1 MTIDSIDE
9 KDAKKILRKI
19 CKVLSRIYGIKLA
32 LHCNRVGEAMI
43 LSELGDVASV
53 SIPKTAPASAL
64 YFEDAKQMLKAVL
77 TKDAEFYFPG
87 AKRYYTPNAGVKI
100 NNYLGTTLE
109 EAMIKLDLLK
119 A

>member
-1 MTIDSIDE
+1 MTVDSIDA

-19 CKVLSRIYGIKLA
+19 CKVLSRIYGVKLL

-43 LSELGDVASV
+43 LSEFGDIVLV
-53 SIPKTAPASAL
+53 SAPKTKL
-64 YFEDAKQMLKAVL
+64 FFEDAKQMLEAVL
-77 TKDAEFYFPG
+77 TKDAEVYFPG
-87 AKRYYTPNAGVKI
+87 ATRYYAHYAGVKI

>member
-19 CKVLSRIYGIKLA
+19 CKVLSRIYGTKIA
-32 LHCNRVGEAMI
+32 LHCSRVGEVMA
-43 LSELGDVASV
+43 LSEFGDIVSV
-53 SIPKTAPASAL
+53 SAPKTKL
-64 YFEDAKQMLKAVL
+64 FFEDAKQMLEAVL
-77 TKDAEFYFPG
+77 TKDAEVYFPG

-109 EAMIKLDLLK
+109 EAMIKLDLLT

>member
-1 MTIDSIDE
+1 MTVDSIAA
-9 KDAKKILRKI
+9 KDAKKILRRM
-19 CKVLSRIYGIKLA
+19 CKVLSRIYNVKLT
-32 LHCNRVGEAMI
+32 LHCNRVGEAII
-43 LSELGDVASV
+43 LSEFGDIAAV
-53 SIPKTAPASAL
+53 SIPKFAPVRTL

-77 TKDAEFYFPG
+77 TKDAEVYFPST
-87 AKRYYTPNAGVKI
+87 KRHTITAGVEI